1 MMYKNYKWDIEE
13 SKGRNPLVRD
23 VEQLKYYAVLMY
35 TWISSKPLSLIIANM
50 INYYRRKGNI
60 WHRNE
65 SVPFVY
71 TNKEHINWVINDLI
85 ADIDN
90 VLRFKI
96 KNYFS
101 NYYLLVSG
109 KNGAEVA
116 GADWSEYLEYGTTD
130 KTIIDL
136 QNVGFPRHIAMLIKD
151 NFEEVLVYDE
161 KELVD
166 IDNEKLLG
174 LLLEGNYKQ
183 EYQEILEI
191 LGISR

>member
-1 MMYKNYKWDIEE
+1 MKLSQEAFPEEITTQSCYDALTMMYKNYKWDIEE

-23 VEQLKYYAVLMY
+23 AEQLKYYAVLMY

-90 VLRFKI
+90 VLRFMLKSKKLQVRCTI
-96 KNYFS
+96 KRRQHGLCNCLVAS
-101 NYYLLVSG
+101 SLKLVSTQ
-109 KNGAEVA
+109 
-116 GADWSEYLEYGTTD
+116 S
-130 KTIIDL
+130 
-136 QNVGFPRHIAMLIKD
+136 H
-151 NFEEVLVYDE
+151 
-161 KELVD
+161 
-166 IDNEKLLG
+166 
-174 LLLEGNYKQ
+174 
-183 EYQEILEI
+183 EI
-191 LGISR
+191 